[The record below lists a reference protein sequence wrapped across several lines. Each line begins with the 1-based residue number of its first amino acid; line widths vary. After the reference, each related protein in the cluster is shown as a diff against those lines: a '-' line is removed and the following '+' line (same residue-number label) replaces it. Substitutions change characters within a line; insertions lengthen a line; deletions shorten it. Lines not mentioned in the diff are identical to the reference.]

1 MAAIQEFNKVVI
13 VGEAGVGKTC
23 IMAQFIE
30 NKFDIDTMSSLT
42 TQFKRKTIELKNG
55 KNITFDIYDTAGQE
69 KWRSIARLY
78 YKNAR
83 VVILV
88 YDITSKKSFEEMKNY
103 WYEQTK
109 QIDVENLVLAIAA
122 NKSDLY
128 EQRQVDNSEGEEFS
142 ESVDAIFAETSA
154 KNDSGIDILFDNIGQ
169 KILDPNFDYLAEE
182 KKKRKKNKKKE
193 NEREEKEEKEEKVEN
208 ENSNNIENKM
218 GNEENIPPRE
228 SFRVTTKTF
237 REPKKDKSGCCK

>member
-154 KNDSGIDILFDNIGQ
+154 KNDSGIDIL
-169 KILDPNFDYLAEE
+169 
-182 KKKRKKNKKKE
+182 
-193 NEREEKEEKEEKVEN
+193 
-208 ENSNNIENKM
+208 
-218 GNEENIPPRE
+218 
-228 SFRVTTKTF
+228 
-237 REPKKDKSGCCK
+237 